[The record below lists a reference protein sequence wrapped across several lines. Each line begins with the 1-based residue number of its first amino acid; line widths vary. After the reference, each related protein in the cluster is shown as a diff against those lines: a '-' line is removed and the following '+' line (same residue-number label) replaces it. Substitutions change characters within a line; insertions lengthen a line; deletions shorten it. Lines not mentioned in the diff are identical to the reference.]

1 MVVSGEQIIIFI
13 SALLAG
19 LSFMAVVKPILTRS
33 QRKDRYKNL
42 IQDRR
47 KTLYQQA
54 VESTKKSK
62 SKKKSASLKDSISKF
77 YKAEQLIG
85 DAGTKIRRKLSNA
98 GFRSPTA
105 PITYTVL
112 KAVLPVVFMILT
124 FIYTRT
130 IDDINLDYQLIAV
143 FVGGIAGFYAPEIYI
158 KNTIEK
164 RQQEINITFPDALD
178 MILVCVQGGI
188 SIEQAIDR
196 ISEEI
201 ALQSQILAEE
211 LALLSAEMGL
221 LNDKKQAF
229 SDFAERVGG
238 GSAKAF
244 GTAMIQ
250 SEKYGTSIS
259 QAIRVMANELRD
271 ARMAAAEQKAASL
284 PPKLTVPMI
293 VFFLPPLFVVIL
305 GPGCIQVM
313 ETRS

>member
-1 MVVSGEQIIIFI
+1 MILTEEQVIIFI

-19 LSFMAVVKPILTRS
+19 LTFVGIAKPILNRS
-33 QRKDRYKNL
+33 HKRDRYKNL

-47 KTLYQQA
+47 KTLYKEA

-62 SKKKSASLKDSISKF
+62 KNNKAANLKDSLSNF

-85 DAGTKIRRKLSNA
+85 NAGANIRRKLNNA

-105 PITYTVL
+105 PITYTIL
-112 KAVLPVVFMILT
+112 KITLPLVFLILA
-124 FIYTRT
+124 FLYTRT
-130 IDDINLDYQLIAV
+130 VDDMDILIQMSIV
-143 FVGGIAGFYAPEIYI
+143 FAAALAGFYAPEIYI
-158 KNTIEK
+158 KNTIQK
-164 RQQEINITFPDALD
+164 RQEEINITFPDALD

-201 ALQSQILAEE
+201 AMQSQILAEE

-229 SDFAERVGG
+229 TDFAERVGG

-250 SEKYGTSIS
+250 SEKYGTSVS
-259 QAIRVMANELRD
+259 QAIRVMADELRD
-271 ARMAAAEQKAASL
+271 ARMAAAEQKAAAL

-293 VFFLPPLFVVIL
+293 LFFLPPLFVIIL
-305 GPGCIQVM
+305 GPAFIKVDNL
-313 ETRS
+313 E